1 MEDAFVNKTI
11 VEAILECPRLLRR
24 RAPLFDPDGEYNKG
38 CLADAGTRGL
48 TASDHLLTE
57 ITWYAAYMDIADET
71 DAEAQNEA
79 LLKKCQDLE
88 TENALLKGKAIVK
101 DKHIEE
107 AMHRE
112 LAKSDELNASYR
124 RELQLTGEL
133 HQLKRRRTT

>member
-1 MEDAFVNKTI
+1 MRDAGINKLI
-11 VEAILECPRLLRR
+11 VDYILECPRLLRR
-24 RAPLFDPDGEYNKG
+24 RAPFFDPDGDYNKRA
-38 CLADAGTRGL
+38 LADFGTKVL
-48 TASDHLLTE
+48 TASDHLFTE
-57 ITWYAAYMDIADET
+57 ISWYAAYMDIADET
-71 DAEAQNEA
+71 DAGAEKEA

-107 AMHRE
+107 ALHRE

-133 HQLKRRRTT
+133 KRRRTDDP

>member
-1 MEDAFVNKTI
+1 
-11 VEAILECPRLLRR
+11 
-24 RAPLFDPDGEYNKG
+24 
-38 CLADAGTRGL
+38 
-48 TASDHLLTE
+48 
-57 ITWYAAYMDIADET
+57 MDIADET
-71 DAEAQNEA
+71 DAGAEKEA

-124 RELQLTGEL
+124 RELQLTEEL
-133 HQLKRRRTT
+133 HQLKRRRAP